1 MHAQALEPMSSGRFR
16 ETILAEHEALRGL
29 LTRTI
34 DLADEQA
41 AATTFEALRA
51 SVRHL
56 YATLAEH
63 MSFEE
68 RMLPVALRDV
78 IGWGQTLEAMIAED
92 HGRQRA
98 ELAVAIASLEA
109 DEMSWDR
116 LVRDIRLFADTLLR
130 DMEREEEGL
139 LDADLDAV
147 ATDAQGG

>member
-16 ETILAEHEALRGL
+16 ETILAEHETLRGL

-34 DLADEQA
+34 DLADEQ

-116 LVRDIRLFADTLLR
+116 LVRDIRLFAHTLLR